1 MLYFTSVAVS
11 SARRVVQILILVFDG
26 CSFFYRQ
33 CAYGTP
39 LTAFR
44 KGTGKS
50 LLKINLPLLKINLP
64 VLIDAAVPS
73 RQTDVSASCDEKEY
87 LPLFSVRNQSLPQA
101 SSLRGQ
107 MCTALLFR

>member
-1 MLYFTSVAVS
+1 MLYFTLVIVS

-50 LLKINLPLLKINLP
+50 ILEINLPLLN
-64 VLIDAAVPS
+64 AVPS
-73 RQTDVSASCDEKEY
+73 RQTDVSASWDEKEY